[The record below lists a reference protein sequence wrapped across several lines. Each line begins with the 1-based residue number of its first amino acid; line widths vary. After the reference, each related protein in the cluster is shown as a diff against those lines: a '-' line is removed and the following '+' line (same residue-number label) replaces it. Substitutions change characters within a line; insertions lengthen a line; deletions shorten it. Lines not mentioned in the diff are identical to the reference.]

1 MCIRDSPKIIVIYLR
16 CSKRR
21 ALRFLTAQKG
31 PYWNRQERLLYSKHV
46 GARLF
51 TPLTNNDQTILIGN
65 RQLAMAA

>member
-1 MCIRDSPKIIVIYLR
+1 MYDICDEFIVHNLSFIIL
-16 CSKRR
+16 S
-21 ALRFLTAQKG
+21 G

-51 TPLTNNDQTILIGN
+51 TLLSNNNQTILIGN